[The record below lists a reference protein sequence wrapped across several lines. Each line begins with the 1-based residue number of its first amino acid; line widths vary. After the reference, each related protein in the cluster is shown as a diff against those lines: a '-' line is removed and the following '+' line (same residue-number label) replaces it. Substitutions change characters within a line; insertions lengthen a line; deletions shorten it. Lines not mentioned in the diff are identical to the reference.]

1 MPKRSNAFQKL
12 VFLVKKHA
20 AAEATVTESKFLQ
33 DRITGAM
40 REVDICLESVI
51 GGHRVVV
58 SVECRDRRR
67 KADVQWVEEMKG
79 KHERLPTNALVLIS
93 HSGFTKEAEAV
104 AKTYG
109 IETIALNALDESSAE
124 RLFGN
129 SSSLWSKVVSLAVTK
144 VVMGVAATDNL
155 PAERVAVTPENL
167 IYNYKGEEEGAAR
180 ELVNTLLHTEHV
192 FLEFGRLG
200 DESHKSFQLCWES
213 AKDKYGNP
221 LCLQKL
227 DPFILRQIEFVE
239 ITGTCN
245 FKISEFPLQHGML
258 GGVKV
263 AWGSGEFLGKKAI
276 LVASESEG
284 ADRKLSIAND
294 DGIF

>member
-1 MPKRSNAFQKL
+1 M
-12 VFLVKKHA
+12 
-20 AAEATVTESKFLQ
+20 
-33 DRITGAM
+33 
-40 REVDICLESVI
+40 
-51 GGHRVVV
+51 VV
-58 SVECRDRRR
+58 SVECRDRKR

-93 HSGFTKEAEAV
+93 HSGFTKEATAV

-109 IETIALNALDESSAE
+109 IETIALNALDETSAE

-129 SSSLWSKVVSLAVTK
+129 SSSLWSKVVSLAVAK
-144 VVMGVAATDNL
+144 VVIGVAATGNRS
-155 PAERVAVTPENL
+155 AERVAVNPENI
-167 IYNYKGEEEGAAR
+167 IYNYKGEETGAAR
-180 ELVNTLLHTEHV
+180 ELVNMLLNTEHV

-200 DESHKSFQLCWES
+200 DESHKSFQLCWQP
-213 AKDKYGNP
+213 AKDNDGNP

-245 FKISEFPLQHGML
+245 FKVSEFPLQHGTL

-263 AWGSGEFLGKKAI
+263 AWGNGEFLGKKAL
-276 LVASESEG
+276 LVTSESQG
-284 ADRKLSIAND
+284 VDRKLSIAND